1 MEDILVPTSGSTKYC
16 WTHEAALAVMKQLCE
31 QDSVQYIHLREE
43 FGEDVVN
50 QMIKEH
56 FLVYQPLPSV
66 VNTHVEDPSKY
77 PILTSPSPA
86 HLRTLRKYFGMKDTF
101 SRS

>member
-1 MEDILVPTSGSTKYC
+1 
-16 WTHEAALAVMKQLCE
+16 MKQLCE